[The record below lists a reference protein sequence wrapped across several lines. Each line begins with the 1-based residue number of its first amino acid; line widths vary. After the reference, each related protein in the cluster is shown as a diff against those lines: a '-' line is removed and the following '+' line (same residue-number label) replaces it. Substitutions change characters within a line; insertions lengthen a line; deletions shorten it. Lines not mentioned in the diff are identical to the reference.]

1 MWDNLE
7 VVIRDKGR
15 ITLPIEVREALALR
29 EGDKLEL
36 TVEKGAIILK
46 PKHTLRV
53 RDLKG
58 VLGTFE
64 VDIKEVEEAAGKV

>member
-1 MWDNLE
+1 ME
-7 VVIRDKGR
+7 IVVRDKGR

-36 TVEKGAIILK
+36 IVEKGMIVLK
-46 PKHTLRV
+46 PKHSLKV

-58 VLGTFE
+58 VLGSFE
-64 VDIKEVEEAAGKV
+64 VDIEEVEEAAGKV